1 MIVNSENVWIKKLE
15 EKDVQIFQKLI
26 DLFAHVFETD
36 KYKAPGKAYVE
47 KLLRD
52 AKFIVLVVMN
62 GNEIA
67 GGLTAYEL
75 VNY

>member
-36 KYKAPGKAYVE
+36 KHKAPGKAYLE
-47 KLLRD
+47 ILLRD
-52 AKFIVLVVMN
+52 AKFIVFVVMN

-67 GGLTAYEL
+67 GGLTAYE
-75 VNY
+75 